1 MLLFI
6 VSTVAQSI
14 NIDGQFMVIIVIII
28 IVWFKS
34 SIKGLSRKQAAGFTD
49 KSLNSQA
56 FQYLKKLSKM
66 HRRK

>member
-14 NIDGQFMVIIVIII
+14 NIGGQFMVIIVIIT

-49 KSLNSQA
+49 KSLNPQA